1 MVTSDVV
8 IATAYFSIPLT
19 LMSFVRQR
27 KDATHRGIVW
37 LFSAFIA
44 ACGVTHVLDVWTIW
58 QPDYGVLMLSKA
70 FTAVVSLLT
79 AVMLWKLIPQALTIP
94 SAASQAAAIRRLEA
108 EVARRRTAEAHLTDS
123 EQGLAVTL
131 ASIGAGFIATDHN
144 GRVTRMNA
152 VAERVT
158 GWPQSEAQGRSI

>member
-8 IATAYFSIPLT
+8 IAAAYFSIPLT

-79 AVMLWKLIPQALTIP
+79 AVMLWKLIPQALTTPLRPARRPP
-94 SAASQAAAIRRLEA
+94 SAGSKPRWHAAARPRPI
-108 EVARRRTAEAHLTDS
+108 
-123 EQGLAVTL
+123 
-131 ASIGAGFIATDHN
+131 
-144 GRVTRMNA
+144 
-152 VAERVT
+152 
-158 GWPQSEAQGRSI
+158 